1 MPRWPR
7 IAIGAVGAVLAV
19 PAGYLL
25 CALVLGLVPV
35 NASFRPEADGVPVF
49 VRTNGIHAELVLR
62 TDAAGVDWSRDHPA
76 TDMKALASPLGWIA
90 FGWGDRA
97 FFANTPT
104 WADLEARTALVALSG
119 SGGGA
124 MHVEYIRSP
133 GIYRGREVRLS
144 PAQYARLVEY
154 IRASF
159 ARAAKDAPPRRLPD
173 PGYFDADAF
182 YAAVPRYAFWFTCND
197 WVRRG
202 LAAAGVR
209 APLWSPFD
217 AAIFFQLDRL

>member
-7 IAIGAVGAVLAV
+7 IAIGAVGAALAI

-25 CALVLGLVPV
+25 AALVLGLVPV
-35 NASFRPEADGVPVF
+35 NAGFRSAADGIPVF

-62 TDAAGVDWSRDHPA
+62 TDADGVDWSGDHPA
-76 TDMKALASPLGWIA
+76 TDMKALASPLPWIA

-97 FFANTPT
+97 FFANTPS

-119 SGGGA
+119 SGEGA

-133 GIYRGREVRLS
+133 AVYRGREVRLS

-159 ARAAKDAPPRRLPD
+159 ARDAKDARPRRLQD
-173 PGYFDADAF
+173 PGYFDTDAF
-182 YAAVPRYAFWFTCND
+182 YAAVPSYAFWFTCND

-209 APLWSPFD
+209 TPLWAPFD
-217 AAIFFQLDRL
+217 TAIFFQLGRL